1 MSAVPSAVP
10 SRRAPMSPAAPK
22 TRTAQLSGWGRHPRS
37 DCAVIEAR
45 GTDDVLAAI
54 AGDTTLIARGNG
66 RSYGDPALNPA
77 GTLSLLKSNRFIDF
91 DPASGM
97 LTCEAGVLLEE
108 VIDTF
113 LPRGWFPPVTPG
125 TKFVTVGGMI
135 ASNVHGKNHH
145 LAGCFGEHV
154 ESIDL
159 ALADG
164 RVIRCARD
172 ENASLFEAT
181 CGGMGLTGVILRAR
195 FRLMP
200 VETSFIRRETRRL
213 RNLDEAMDAFEAARD
228 WTYSVAWIDCL
239 ARGDAL
245 GRSLLFL
252 GEHARA
258 EELPLAQQLLPL
270 KLPKKHSRSVPIDVP
285 GFVQNR
291 WSIGAFNELYYRVA
305 KPGAD
310 ILDYDRFFY
319 PLDGILEWRRLYGS
333 AGLVQYQCVLPLAA
347 SRAGLTLLLKRI
359 ADAGLGSFL
368 GVLKLFGRQA
378 SGLMS
383 FPMEGYTLALDFP
396 ASAKT
401 LALFPLLDAIVA
413 DHGGRLYLAKDAAM
427 GPAMI
432 AHAYPGL
439 AQFRA
444 IRSRIDPAGKFASL
458 QSRRLGL

>member
-1 MSAVPSAVP
+1 MSVVPFALHQPDGSAKRAVPKARAVE
-10 SRRAPMSPAAPK
+10 
-22 TRTAQLSGWGRHPRS
+22 LSGWGRHPRS
-37 DCAVIEAR
+37 NCVFAEAR
-45 GTDDVLAAI
+45 GADDVLAAI
-54 AGDTTLIARGNG
+54 GGNETLIARGNG

-97 LTCEAGVLLEE
+97 LTCEAGVLLED

-125 TKFVTVGGMI
+125 TKFVTIGGMI

-145 LAGCFGEHV
+145 LAGSFGDHV

-164 RVIRCARD
+164 SIVRCSHN
-172 ENASLFEAT
+172 ENESLFAAT
-181 CGGMGLTGVILRAR
+181 CGGMGLTGVIVRAR

-213 RNLDEAMDAFEAARD
+213 HNLAEAMDAFEAARD

-252 GEHARA
+252 GEHARG
-258 EELPLAQQLLPL
+258 EELPATQRLSPLSLPG
-270 KLPKKHSRSVPIDVP
+270 KHSRAVPVDVP

-291 WSIGAFNELYYRVA
+291 WSIGAFNELYYRIA
-305 KPGAD
+305 RPGAD

-333 AGLVQYQCVLPLAA
+333 AGLAQYQCVLPLSA

-368 GVLKLFGRQA
+368 GVLKLFGRQD
-378 SGLMS
+378 SGLLS

-413 DHGGRLYLAKDAAM
+413 DHGGRLYLAKDAATN
-427 GPAMI
+427 PAMMERF
-432 AHAYPGL
+432 YPGL

-444 IRSRIDPAGKFASL
+444 VRKRVDPTGKFASL

>member
-1 MSAVPSAVP
+1 MSAEPSAA
-10 SRRAPMSPAAPK
+10 RRPAGTVSPAAP
-22 TRTAQLSGWGRHPRS
+22 RPRVAQLSGWGRYPRS
-37 DCAVIEAR
+37 DCALAEAR
-45 GTDDVLAAI
+45 GAEDVVAAI
-54 AGDTTLIARGNG
+54 AQCETLIARGNG

-77 GTLSLLKSNRFIDF
+77 GTLSLLKSNRFITF

-97 LTCEAGVLLEE
+97 LACEAGVLLEE

-125 TKFVTVGGMI
+125 TKFVTIGGMI

-145 LAGCFGEHV
+145 LAGSFGDHV

-164 RVIRCARD
+164 RVLRCSRK
-172 ENASLFEAT
+172 ENGSVFAAT
-181 CGGMGLTGVILRAR
+181 CGGMGLTGVILSAR
-195 FRLMP
+195 FHLMP
-200 VETSFIRRETRRL
+200 VGTSFIRRETRRL
-213 RNLDEAMDAFEAARD
+213 RNLAEAMDAIEAARD

-239 ARGDAL
+239 ARDAAL

-252 GEHARA
+252 GEHACA
-258 EELPLAQQLLPL
+258 DELPGAQRLSPVR
-270 KLPKKHSRSVPIDVP
+270 LPKKHARSVPVELP

-291 WSIGAFNELYYRVA
+291 WSIGAFNELYYRIA
-305 KPGAD
+305 PPGTD

-319 PLDGILEWRRLYGS
+319 PLDGILEWRRLYGR

-347 SRAGLTLLLKRI
+347 SREGLTLLLQRI

-368 GVLKLFGRQA
+368 GVLKLFGQQQ
-378 SGLMS
+378 SGMLS
-383 FPMEGYTLALDFP
+383 FPLEGYTLALDFP

-401 LALFPLLDAIVA
+401 LALFPILDAIVA
-413 DHGGRLYLAKDAAM
+413 DHGGRLYLAKDAATS
-427 GPAMI
+427 PAMI
-432 AHAYPGL
+432 ERFYPGI

-444 IRSRIDPAGKFASL
+444 VRRRVDPAGKFASL

>member
-1 MSAVPSAVP
+1 MSAVPSTAHRHDQP
-10 SRRAPMSPAAPK
+10 ANHAAPK
-22 TRTAQLSGWGRHPRS
+22 ARAVELSGWGRHPRS
-37 DCAVIEAR
+37 ECALLEAR
-45 GTDDVLAAI
+45 GAEDVLGAI
-54 AGDTTLIARGNG
+54 AGNQTLIARGNG

-97 LTCEAGVLLEE
+97 LTCEAGVLLED

-125 TKFVTVGGMI
+125 TKFVTIGGMI

-145 LAGCFGEHV
+145 LAGSFGNHV
-154 ESIDL
+154 ESLDL

-164 RVIRCARD
+164 QVMRCSRT
-172 ENASLFEAT
+172 ENESLFEAT

-213 RNLDEAMDAFEAARD
+213 RNLSEAMDAFEAARD

-258 EELPLAQQLLPL
+258 DELPGPRRLSPLA
-270 KLPKKHSRSVPIDVP
+270 LPKKHSRTVPIDVP

-291 WSIGAFNELYYRVA
+291 WSIGAFNELYYRIA
-305 KPGAD
+305 PPGTD
-310 ILDYDRFFY
+310 VLDYDRFFY
-319 PLDGILEWRRLYGS
+319 PLDGILEWRRLYGR

-368 GVLKLFGRQA
+368 GVLKLFGQQK

-401 LALFPLLDAIVA
+401 LALFPVLDAIVA
-413 DHGGRLYLAKDAAM
+413 DHGGRLYLAKDAATS
-427 GPAMI
+427 PAMI
-432 AHAYPGL
+432 ERFYPGL

-444 IRSRIDPAGKFASL
+444 VRKRVDPAGKFTSL

>member
-1 MSAVPSAVP
+1 MSAAPTAA
-10 SRRAPMSPAAPK
+10 RRSDGPAIYAAPK
-22 TRTAQLSGWGRHPRS
+22 TRAAALSGWGRYPRG
-37 DCAVIEAR
+37 DCALIEAR
-45 GTDDVLAAI
+45 GTEDILAAI
-54 AGDTTLIARGNG
+54 AGSATLIARGNG

-125 TKFVTVGGMI
+125 TKFVTIGGMI

-145 LAGCFGEHV
+145 LSGSFADHV
-154 ESIDL
+154 DSLDL

-164 RVIRCARD
+164 RVVRCSRQ
-172 ENASLFEAT
+172 ENESLFAAT
-181 CGGMGLTGVILRAR
+181 CGGMGLTGVILAAR

-200 VETSFIRRETRRL
+200 VETSFIRRETRHL
-213 RNLDEAMDAFEAARD
+213 RNLAEAMDAFEETRD

-252 GEHARA
+252 GEHARVA
-258 EELPLAQQLLPL
+258 ELSIEQRLSPLALPQ
-270 KLPKKHSRSVPIDVP
+270 KHSRTVPVDLP

-291 WSIGAFNELYYRVA
+291 WSIGAFNALYYRVA
-305 KPGAD
+305 RPGTD

-319 PLDGILEWRRLYGS
+319 PLDGILEWRRLYGR
-333 AGLVQYQCVLPLAA
+333 AGLVQYQCVLPPAA
-347 SRAGLTLLLKRI
+347 SRAGLTQMLKRI

-368 GVLKLFGRQA
+368 GVLKLFGQQK

-396 ASAKT
+396 ASAKA
-401 LALFPLLDAIVA
+401 LALFPTLDAIVA
-413 DHGGRLYLAKDAAM
+413 DHGGRLYLAKDAATS
-427 GPAMI
+427 PAMM
-432 AHAYPGL
+432 ARFYPGL
-439 AQFRA
+439 MQFRA
-444 IRSRIDPAGKFASL
+444 VRQRVDPTGKFNSL

>member
-1 MSAVPSAVP
+1 MSAVPSAAHQAAV
-10 SRRAPMSPAAPK
+10 SAHHAAPK
-22 TRTAQLSGWGRHPRS
+22 ARRAELSGWGRHPRS
-37 DCAVIEAR
+37 DCAIVEAR
-45 GTDDVLAAI
+45 GADDVLAAI
-54 AGDTTLIARGNG
+54 GGNETLIARGNG

-97 LTCEAGVLLEE
+97 LTCEAGVLLED

-125 TKFVTVGGMI
+125 TKFVTIGGMI

-145 LAGCFGEHV
+145 LAGSFGDHV
-154 ESIDL
+154 DSIDL

-164 RVIRCARD
+164 RIVRCSRE
-172 ENASLFEAT
+172 ENESLFAAT

-195 FRLMP
+195 FRLMA

-213 RNLDEAMDAFEAARD
+213 HNLAEAMEAFEAARD

-258 EELPLAQQLLPL
+258 EELPAAQRLSPL
-270 KLPKKHSRSVPIDVP
+270 SLPKKHSRTMPLDVP

-291 WSIGAFNELYYRVA
+291 WSIGAFNALYYRVA
-305 KPGAD
+305 RPGTD
-310 ILDYDRFFY
+310 ILGYERFFY
-319 PLDGILEWRRLYGS
+319 PLDGILEWRRLYGR

-347 SRAGLTLLLKRI
+347 SCAGLTLLLKRI

-368 GVLKLFGRQA
+368 GVLKLFGRQT
-378 SGLMS
+378 SGLLS

-413 DHGGRLYLAKDAAM
+413 DHGGRLYLAKDAATSL
-427 GPAMI
+427 AMMERF
-432 AHAYPGL
+432 YPGL

-444 IRSRIDPAGKFASL
+444 VRKRVDPAGKFASR

>member
-1 MSAVPSAVP
+1 MSVAHAAAHRPDGPAKH
-10 SRRAPMSPAAPK
+10 AAPK
-22 TRTAQLSGWGRHPRS
+22 ARTVELSGWGRHPRS

-45 GTDDVLAAI
+45 GPEDVLAAI
-54 AGDTTLIARGNG
+54 GGTETLIARGNG
-66 RSYGDPALNPA
+66 RSYGDPALNPD
-77 GTLSLLKSNRFIDF
+77 GTLSLLRSNRFVDF
-91 DPASGM
+91 EPLSGM
-97 LTCEAGVLLEE
+97 LTCEAGVLLED
-108 VIDTF
+108 VIDTL
-113 LPRGWFPPVTPG
+113 LPLGWFPPVTPG
-125 TKFVTVGGMI
+125 TKFVTIGGMI

-145 LAGCFGEHV
+145 LAGSFGDHV

-164 RVIRCARD
+164 RVVRCSGK
-172 ENASLFEAT
+172 ENESLFAAT

-200 VETSFIRRETRRL
+200 VETGFIRRETRRL
-213 RNLDEAMDAFEAARD
+213 RNLAEAMDAFEAARD

-258 EELPLAQQLLPL
+258 GELPAERRLAPL
-270 KLPKKHSRSVPIDVP
+270 SIPKKHSRTVPVDVP
-285 GFVQNR
+285 GFAQNR

-305 KPGAD
+305 RPGTD

-319 PLDGILEWRRLYGS
+319 PLDGILEWRRLYGR

-347 SRAGLTLLLKRI
+347 SRVGLTLLLKRI

-368 GVLKLFGRQA
+368 GVLKLFGHQN
-378 SGLMS
+378 SGMLS

-396 ASAKT
+396 ARAKT
-401 LALFPLLDAIVA
+401 LALFPILDAIVA
-413 DHGGRLYLAKDAAM
+413 DHGGRLYLAKDAATS
-427 GPAMI
+427 PPMI
-432 AHAYPGL
+432 ERFYPGL
-439 AQFRA
+439 NQFRA
-444 IRSRIDPAGKFASL
+444 VRKRVDPAGKFASL